1 MRLFLLTWLSACLA
15 LPVAAQAKEN
25 SAARTA
31 APVHKVAARH
41 VTAAPHHKLA
51 ARHVA
56 VATTH
61 KTAARHG
68 AAADSPTQA
77 ASNARAKRAAR
88 ATSALHRKQAT
99 AQAATRNVGA
109 QVATRALDLIG
120 TPYRYGGNSPKNGL
134 DCSGLV
140 NYVYRDVHNVKLP
153 RTSRE
158 LAQLKGP
165 KVARHDLKAG
175 DLVFFKTGQ
184 RSGIDHV
191 AIYLGNDRF
200 VHAPRSG
207 ESVRVDHLSEP
218 YWTKRFAS
226 AKRVLPQPT
235 TLAAES
241 AAIADKPRTKR
252 TRKS

>member
-1 MRLFLLTWLSACLA
+1 M
-15 LPVAAQAKEN
+15 QAKEN

-41 VTAAPHHKLA
+41 VTAASAPKTARHAAAAPAPKAA

-56 VATTH
+56 SVDRA
-61 KTAARHG
+61 
-68 AAADSPTQA
+68 QA
-77 ASNARAKRAAR
+77 ASAARAKRAAR

-109 QVATRALDLIG
+109 QVATRAMDLVG
-120 TPYRYGGNSPKNGL
+120 TPYRFGGTNPQNGL

-165 KVARHDLKAG
+165 KVARGDLKAG

-207 ESVRVDHLSEP
+207 ESVRVDHLSKP

-226 AKRVLPQPT
+226 AKRVLQQPT
-235 TLAAES
+235 TLAAETDPV
-241 AAIADKPRTKR
+241 ADKPRTKS

>member
-1 MRLFLLTWLSACLA
+1 MRLFLLTWLSACLV
-15 LPVAAQAKEN
+15 LPAAVQAKEN

-41 VTAAPHHKLA
+41 VTAASAP
-51 ARHVA
+51 
-56 VATTH
+56 
-61 KTAARHG
+61 KTAARHASAAPAPK
-68 AAADSPTQA
+68 AAARRVAKVDPTQA
-77 ASNARAKRAAR
+77 ASAARAKHAAR

-109 QVATRALDLIG
+109 QVATRAMDLVG
-120 TPYRYGGNSPKNGL
+120 TPYRFGGTNPQNGL

-158 LAQLKGP
+158 LSQLKGP
-165 KVARHDLKAG
+165 KVARGDLKAG

-207 ESVRVDHLSEP
+207 ESVRVDHLSKP

-226 AKRVLPQPT
+226 AKRVLQQPN
-235 TLAAES
+235 TLAAETDPV
-241 AAIADKPRTKR
+241 ADKPRTKR

>member
-1 MRLFLLTWLSACLA
+1 MRLFLLTWLSACLV

-41 VTAAPHHKLA
+41 VTAAPNLKPA
-51 ARHVA
+51 ARHV
-56 VATTH
+56 
-61 KTAARHG
+61 TAADKH
-68 AAADSPTQA
+68 TQV
-77 ASNARAKRAAR
+77 ASAARAKRVAR
-88 ATSALHRKQAT
+88 ANSTLHRKQAT

-109 QVATRALDLIG
+109 QVATRAMDLVG
-120 TPYRYGGNSPKNGL
+120 TPYRFGGTSPKNGL

-140 NYVYRDVHNVKLP
+140 NYVYRDIHNVKLP

-165 KVARHDLKAG
+165 KVARSDLKAG

-207 ESVRVDHLSEP
+207 ESVRVDHLSKP
-218 YWTKRFAS
+218 YWNKRFAS

-235 TLAAES
+235 TLAAETS
-241 AAIADKPRTKR
+241 PVVDKPRAKR

>member
-1 MRLFLLTWLSACLA
+1 M
-15 LPVAAQAKEN
+15 
-25 SAARTA
+25 
-31 APVHKVAARH
+31 
-41 VTAAPHHKLA
+41 
-51 ARHVA
+51 
-56 VATTH
+56 
-61 KTAARHG
+61 
-68 AAADSPTQA
+68 
-77 ASNARAKRAAR
+77 
-88 ATSALHRKQAT
+88 HRKQAT

-109 QVATRALDLIG
+109 QVATRAMDLVG
-120 TPYRYGGNSPKNGL
+120 TPYRYGGTNPQNGL

-165 KVARHDLKAG
+165 KVARGDLKAG

-207 ESVRVDHLSEP
+207 ESVRVDHLSKP

-226 AKRVLPQPT
+226 AKRVLQQPT
-235 TLAAES
+235 TLAAE
-241 AAIADKPRTKR
+241 ADPVADKPRTKR

>member
-1 MRLFLLTWLSACLA
+1 M
-15 LPVAAQAKEN
+15 QAKEN

-41 VTAAPHHKLA
+41 VTAASAPKTARHAAAAPAPKAA

-56 VATTH
+56 S
-61 KTAARHG
+61 
-68 AAADSPTQA
+68 ADRAQA
-77 ASNARAKRAAR
+77 ASAARAKHAAR

-109 QVATRALDLIG
+109 QVATRAMDLVG
-120 TPYRYGGNSPKNGL
+120 TPYRFGGTNPQNGL

-165 KVARHDLKAG
+165 KVARGDLKAG

-207 ESVRVDHLSEP
+207 ESVRVDHLSKP

-226 AKRVLPQPT
+226 AKRVLQQPT
-235 TLAAES
+235 TLAAE
-241 AAIADKPRTKR
+241 ADPVADKPRTKR

>member
-1 MRLFLLTWLSACLA
+1 M
-15 LPVAAQAKEN
+15 LPAAVQAKEN

-41 VTAAPHHKLA
+41 VTAASAPKTARHAAAAPAPKAA

-56 VATTH
+56 SVDHA
-61 KTAARHG
+61 
-68 AAADSPTQA
+68 QA
-77 ASNARAKRAAR
+77 ASAARAKRAAR

-99 AQAATRNVGA
+99 AQTATRNVGA
-109 QVATRALDLIG
+109 QVATRAMDLVG
-120 TPYRYGGNSPKNGL
+120 TPYRYGGTNPQNGL

-165 KVARHDLKAG
+165 KVARGDLKAG

-207 ESVRVDHLSEP
+207 ESVRVDHLSKP

-226 AKRVLPQPT
+226 AKRVLQQPT
-235 TLAAES
+235 TLAAE
-241 AAIADKPRTKR
+241 ADPVADKPRTKR

>member
-1 MRLFLLTWLSACLA
+1 MRLFLLTWLSACLV

-31 APVHKVAARH
+31 APVPKVAARH
-41 VTAAPHHKLA
+41 VTAAPNAKPA
-51 ARHVA
+51 ARHV
-56 VATTH
+56 
-61 KTAARHG
+61 TAADNH
-68 AAADSPTQA
+68 TQA
-77 ASNARAKRAAR
+77 ASAARAKRAAR
-88 ATSALHRKQAT
+88 ASSALHRKQAT

-109 QVATRALDLIG
+109 QVATRAMDLVG
-120 TPYRYGGNSPKNGL
+120 TPYRFGGTSPKNGL

-165 KVARHDLKAG
+165 KVARGDLKAG

-207 ESVRVDHLSEP
+207 ESVRVDHLSKP

-235 TLAAES
+235 TLAAE
-241 AAIADKPRTKR
+241 ADPVVDKPRAKR

>member
-1 MRLFLLTWLSACLA
+1 M
-15 LPVAAQAKEN
+15 QAKEN

-41 VTAAPHHKLA
+41 VTAASAPKTARHAAAAPAPKAA

-56 VATTH
+56 SVDRA
-61 KTAARHG
+61 
-68 AAADSPTQA
+68 QA
-77 ASNARAKRAAR
+77 ASAARAKRAAR

-109 QVATRALDLIG
+109 QVATRAMDLVG
-120 TPYRYGGNSPKNGL
+120 TPYRFGGTNPQNGL

-165 KVARHDLKAG
+165 KVARGDLKAG

-207 ESVRVDHLSEP
+207 ESVRVDHLSKP

-226 AKRVLPQPT
+226 AKRVLQQPT
-235 TLAAES
+235 TLAAE
-241 AAIADKPRTKR
+241 ADPVADKPRTKR

>member
-1 MRLFLLTWLSACLA
+1 M
-15 LPVAAQAKEN
+15 QAKEN

-41 VTAAPHHKLA
+41 VTAASAPKTARHAAAAPAPKAA

-56 VATTH
+56 SVDRA
-61 KTAARHG
+61 
-68 AAADSPTQA
+68 QA
-77 ASNARAKRAAR
+77 ASAARAKRAAR

-109 QVATRALDLIG
+109 QVATRAMDLVG
-120 TPYRYGGNSPKNGL
+120 TPYRFGGTNPQNGL

-165 KVARHDLKAG
+165 KVARGDLKAG

-184 RSGIDHV
+184 RNGIDHV

-207 ESVRVDHLSEP
+207 ESVRVDHLSKP

-226 AKRVLPQPT
+226 AKRVLQQPT
-235 TLAAES
+235 TLAAE
-241 AAIADKPRTKR
+241 ADPVADKPRTKR

>member
-1 MRLFLLTWLSACLA
+1 M
-15 LPVAAQAKEN
+15 QAKEN

-41 VTAAPHHKLA
+41 VTAASAPKTARHAAAAPAPKAA

-56 VATTH
+56 SVDRA
-61 KTAARHG
+61 
-68 AAADSPTQA
+68 QA
-77 ASNARAKRAAR
+77 ASAARAKRAAR

-109 QVATRALDLIG
+109 QVATRAMDLVG
-120 TPYRYGGNSPKNGL
+120 TPYRFGGTNPQNGL

-165 KVARHDLKAG
+165 KVARGDLKAG

-207 ESVRVDHLSEP
+207 ESVRVDHLSKP

-226 AKRVLPQPT
+226 AKRVLQQPT
-235 TLAAES
+235 TLATETDPV
-241 AAIADKPRTKR
+241 ADKPRTKR